1 MNYLRMLI
9 YFVKL
14 LYKNS
19 FMIRSMVIRD
29 LKQRYVGSL
38 LGIFWSVIHPL
49 TQLILYYFIFAVVFK
64 IRLGPEY
71 GGTNFAVWLIAGLLP
86 WMFFAE
92 TVTRASTTVVEQ
104 SNLIKKMVF
113 PSEIFPIVS
122 LMAAIVSHLIGL
134 TILISFL
141 LISGYG
147 ISLQILL
154 VFPYMLIAAIFA
166 LGISWFVSSVNVF
179 LRDVGQVIGVMVNI
193 WFYLTPIV
201 YPSVR
206 IPGKL
211 QGLFRLNPMFHVIE
225 GYRMALL
232 GKINMDITNL
242 SYLLLVTV
250 IILVIGALTFRR
262 LKPIFADVL

>member
-1 MNYLRMLI
+1 
-9 YFVKL
+9 
-14 LYKNS
+14 
-19 FMIRSMVIRD
+19 MVIRD
-29 LKQRYVGSL
+29 LKRRYVGSL

-71 GGTNFAVWLIAGLLP
+71 GGTNFAIWLIAGLLP

-92 TVTRASTTVVEQ
+92 TVTRGATAVVEQ

-113 PSEIFPIVS
+113 PSEMFPIVN
-122 LMAAIVSHLIGL
+122 LMAAMVSHLIGI

-141 LISGYG
+141 VISGFG

-154 VFPYMLIAAIFA
+154 VFPYMLIAALFA
-166 LGISWFVSSVNVF
+166 LGIAWFVSSVNVF
-179 LRDVGQVIGVMVNI
+179 LRDAGQVIGVIVNI

-201 YPSVR
+201 YPSAR
-206 IPGKL
+206 IPEKL
-211 QGLFRLNPMFHVIE
+211 QGLFKLNPMLHVVE

-232 GKINMDITNL
+232 GKITVDITSL
-242 SYLLLVTV
+242 SYLLLVTAA
-250 IILVIGALTFRR
+250 ILVIGAFTFRR

>member
-1 MNYLRMLI
+1 ML
-9 YFVKL
+9 
-14 LYKNS
+14 
-19 FMIRSMVIRD
+19 RSMVIRD
-29 LKQRYVGSL
+29 LKRRYVGSL

-71 GGTNFAVWLIAGLLP
+71 GGTNFAIWLIAGLLP

-92 TVTRASTTVVEQ
+92 TVTRGATAVVEQ

-113 PSEIFPIVS
+113 PSEMFPIVN
-122 LMAAIVSHLIGL
+122 LMAAMVSHLIGI

-141 LISGYG
+141 VISGFG

-154 VFPYMLIAAIFA
+154 VFPYMLIAALFA
-166 LGISWFVSSVNVF
+166 LGIAWFVSSVNVF
-179 LRDVGQVIGVMVNI
+179 LRDAGQVIGVIVNI

-201 YPSVR
+201 YPSAR
-206 IPGKL
+206 IPEKL
-211 QGLFRLNPMFHVIE
+211 QGLFKLNPMLHVVE

-232 GKINMDITNL
+232 GKITVDITSL
-242 SYLLLVTV
+242 SYLLLVTAA
-250 IILVIGALTFRR
+250 ILVIGAFTFRR